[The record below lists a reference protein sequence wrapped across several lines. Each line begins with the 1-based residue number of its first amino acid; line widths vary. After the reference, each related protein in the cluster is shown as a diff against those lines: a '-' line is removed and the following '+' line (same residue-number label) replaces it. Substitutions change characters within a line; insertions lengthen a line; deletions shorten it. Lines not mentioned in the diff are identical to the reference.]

1 MPKPIN
7 KTQWNPA
14 YSLLQTLRYVLTG
27 RIHFPRERVGETLT
41 MPDGHIFIIFR
52 QVVIDPAED
61 SSASPGALFQ
71 VRFHLA
77 GMSARQN
84 QRFSLLPIP
93 FFVGLPGFR
102 AKLWML
108 DETRGD
114 FQGLYRW
121 DSVAAAE
128 RYANSYAMRFMTRRA
143 VPGSVSHR
151 IVAAS
156 DPEGFGDLADLRPD
170 E

>member
-1 MPKPIN
+1 MPHPTDA
-7 KTQWNPA
+7 TQWTPTH
-14 YSLLQTLRYVLTG
+14 SLLQTLRYTLTG

-41 MPDGHIFIIFR
+41 MPDGRPFTIFR
-52 QVVIDPAED
+52 QVVIDP
-61 SSASPGALFQ
+61 PTPGGALFQ
-71 VRFHLA
+71 VRFHVA

-84 QRFSLLPIP
+84 QLFSLLLIP

-108 DETRGD
+108 DEARGD

-121 DSVAAAE
+121 ASVAAAE
-128 RYANSYAMRFMTRRA
+128 RYAASYAMRFMTRRA
-143 VPGSVSHR
+143 VPGSVSYR

-156 DPEGFGDLADLRPD
+156 DLEGFGDLAGL
-170 E
+170 